1 MRTLISLACA
11 AALLGGC
18 AIVVTPN
25 DGDFH
30 VYSAFDSK
38 GDTVEG
44 NGVAAR
50 DTRAVA
56 GLQGLEVG
64 GGMVVDVRVGP
75 APSLVVEAD
84 GNLLPLIRTEAAGDT
99 LRVTTDEP
107 LRSRNPIRISYTTPR
122 LSELR
127 TGGSGHVTVTGLN
140 GAPLAVSKNGSGV
153 TELAGRVAR
162 FDAQSNG
169 SGRLEAQALDSGSAR
184 VNVGGSGYATIGR
197 INGDYAELELNGSG
211 HVRAGGA
218 VRALTVRVNGSGNA
232 DLSGL
237 ASERA
242 DLVSNG
248 SGGITAN
255 VKQSLV
261 AQASGSGGVRVYG
274 NPAQRSISGKSVR
287 VLD

>member
-38 GDTVEG
+38 GNTVEG
-44 NGVAAR
+44 DGVVAR

-75 APSLVVEAD
+75 APSLQVEAD
-84 GNLLPLIRTEAAGDT
+84 SNLLPLIRTEAVGDT
-99 LRVTTDEP
+99 LRVTSERP
-107 LRSRNPIRISYTTPR
+107 LRSRNPIHISYTTPR

-127 TGGSGHVTVTGLN
+127 TSGSGRVTVTGLN

-153 TELAGRVAR
+153 TELVGRVAR
-162 FDAQSNG
+162 LDLQSNG
-169 SGRLEAQALDSGSAR
+169 SGRLEALALESGSAKIA
-184 VNVGGSGYATIGR
+184 VSGSGHATVGR
-197 INGDYAELELNGSG
+197 INGDYAELDLNGSG
-211 HVRAGGA
+211 NVRASGA

-255 VKQSLV
+255 VKQSLM

-274 NPAQRSISGKSVR
+274 NPAQRTISGKSVHL
-287 VLD
+287 LD

>member
-25 DGDFH
+25 DGDYH

-38 GDTVEG
+38 GNTVEG
-44 NGVAAR
+44 DGVVSR
-50 DTRAVA
+50 DTRAV
-56 GLQGLEVG
+56 GSLQGLEVG

-84 GNLLPLIRTEAAGDT
+84 GNLLPLIRTEAVGDT
-99 LRVTTDEP
+99 LRVTTEKP
-107 LRSRNPIRISYTTPR
+107 VRSRNPIHITYTTPR
-122 LSELR
+122 LSDLR
-127 TGGSGHVTVTGLN
+127 SGGSGRVTVTGLN
-140 GAPLAVSKNGSGV
+140 GAPLAVAKNGSGV
-153 TELAGRVAR
+153 TELSGRVAR
-162 FDAQSNG
+162 LDAQSNG
-169 SGRLEAQALDSGSAR
+169 SGRLEAQGLESGSAKI
-184 VNVGGSGYATIGR
+184 NVSGSGHTTVGR
-197 INGDYAELELNGSG
+197 ISGDYAELELNGSG
-211 HVRAGGA
+211 HVRASGT

-255 VKQSLV
+255 VRQTLV

-274 NPAQRSISGKSVR
+274 NPAQRSVSGKSVQL
-287 VLD
+287 LD

>member
-30 VYSAFDSK
+30 VYSAFDGR

-44 NGVAAR
+44 NGTPAR

-56 GLQGLEVG
+56 ALHGLEVG

-84 GNLLPLIRTEAAGDT
+84 SNLLPLIRTDAAGDT
-99 LRVTTDEP
+99 LRVTTAQP
-107 LRSRNPIRISYTTPR
+107 LRSRNPIHITYTTPS
-122 LSELR
+122 LTALN
-127 TGGSGHVTVTGLN
+127 TNGSGRVTVNGLN
-140 GAPLAVSKNGSGV
+140 GEPLGVRKNGSGM
-153 TELAGRVAR
+153 TELVGKVAR
-162 FDAQSNG
+162 LDAQVNGSGSLEGQSLESGSTSIQASGSGHTTLGRINGEYAELDLNG
-169 SGRLEAQALDSGSAR
+169 SGR
-184 VNVGGSGYATIGR
+184 
-197 INGDYAELELNGSG
+197 
-211 HVRAGGA
+211 VRASGA
-218 VRALTVRVNGSGNA
+218 VRALTVRVNGSGSA

-237 ASERA
+237 ASEQA
-242 DLVSNG
+242 DLMTNG

-261 AQASGSGGVRVYG
+261 AQSSGSGGVRVYG
-274 NPAQRSISGKSVR
+274 NPQQRTISGKSVH
-287 VLD
+287 VMN

>member
-1 MRTLISLACA
+1 MRSLISLACV

-30 VYSAFDSK
+30 VYSAFDGK

-44 NGVAAR
+44 NGTSAR

-56 GLQGLEVG
+56 GLHGLEVG
-64 GGMVVDVRVGP
+64 GGIVVDVRVGP

-84 GNLLPLIRTEAAGDT
+84 SNLLPLIRTEAAGDA
-99 LRVTTDEP
+99 LRVSTDRP
-107 LRSRNPIRISYTTPR
+107 LRSRNPIHITYTTPS
-122 LSELR
+122 LTDLR
-127 TGGSGHVTVTGLN
+127 TNGSGRVTINGLN
-140 GAPLAVSKNGSGV
+140 GAPLAVHKNGSGM
-153 TELAGRVAR
+153 TELVGQVAR
-162 FDAQSNG
+162 LDAQVNGSGSLEAQSLDAGSTRVQASGSGHTTLGRINGEYAELDLNG
-169 SGRLEAQALDSGSAR
+169 SGR
-184 VNVGGSGYATIGR
+184 
-197 INGDYAELELNGSG
+197 
-211 HVRAGGA
+211 VRASGA
-218 VRALTVRVNGSGNA
+218 VRALTVRVNGSGSA

-237 ASERA
+237 ASEQA
-242 DLVSNG
+242 DLVTNG

-274 NPAQRSISGKSVR
+274 NPAQRSISGKSVH
-287 VLD
+287 LMN